1 MTKGSELELII
12 WAGMC
17 TKQTSQGRSEALP
30 GSRLQGGADQ
40 ANVLAEVGS
49 SWDERNLK
57 KKKKSSHC
65 SSVEANLTIICEEVD
80 LIPGLAQ
87 WVKDP
92 VLQTQLG
99 S

>member
-57 KKKKSSHC
+57 KKK
-65 SSVEANLTIICEEVD
+65 EFPL
-80 LIPGLAQ
+80 
-87 WVKDP
+87 
-92 VLQTQLG
+92 
-99 S
+99 

>member
-1 MTKGSELELII
+1 MRETK
-12 WAGMC
+12 
-17 TKQTSQGRSEALP
+17 KK
-30 GSRLQGGADQ
+30 
-40 ANVLAEVGS
+40 
-49 SWDERNLK
+49 K

>member
-49 SWDERNLK
+49 SWDERN
-57 KKKKSSHC
+57 
-65 SSVEANLTIICEEVD
+65 
-80 LIPGLAQ
+80 
-87 WVKDP
+87 
-92 VLQTQLG
+92 
-99 S
+99 